1 MADKAW
7 NDVSSSKIMNGLKKS
22 GFIKDHENSQ
32 TINIVN
38 SAENHTENDWNRLT
52 GLMKLDDMEFHK
64 FVNVDDAVTVCGQW
78 DDNDIIAQ
86 TKASC
91 ELSEEEDEEI
101 EGLPPNVTNKQA
113 LSAVDT
119 VRRFIERQPNMSE
132 ETFKAIVHLESV
144 IDKLSS
150 TSLKHTTIESFF

>member
-7 NDVSSSKIMNGLKKS
+7 NDVSSSMIMNGFKKS
-22 GFIKDHENSQ
+22 GFIKDHKNSQ

-38 SAENHTENDWNRLT
+38 SAENYTENDRNRLT
-52 GLMKLDDMEFHK
+52 RLMKPDDMEFHD
-64 FVNVDDAVTVCGQW
+64 FVNVDDAVTVCGQCN
-78 DDNDIIAQ
+78 DNDIAQ

-101 EGLPPNVTNKQA
+101 EDLPPNVTNKQA
-113 LSAVDT
+113 LSGVDT
-119 VRRFIERQPNMSE
+119 IKRFIERQPNMSE

-144 IDKLSS
+144 IDKL
-150 TSLKHTTIESFF
+150 

>member
-1 MADKAW
+1 M
-7 NDVSSSKIMNGLKKS
+7 NDFKKS
-22 GFIKDHENSQ
+22 GCIKDHESSQ

-38 SAENHTENDWNRLT
+38 SAANYTDRLI
-52 GLMKLDDMEFHK
+52 GLMKLDNMNFHD

-101 EGLPPNVTNKQA
+101 EDLPPNVTNKQA

-132 ETFKAIVHLESV
+132 ETFKAIES
-144 IDKLSS
+144 IKDKLSY
-150 TSLKHTTIESFF
+150 TSLKQTTIESFFK